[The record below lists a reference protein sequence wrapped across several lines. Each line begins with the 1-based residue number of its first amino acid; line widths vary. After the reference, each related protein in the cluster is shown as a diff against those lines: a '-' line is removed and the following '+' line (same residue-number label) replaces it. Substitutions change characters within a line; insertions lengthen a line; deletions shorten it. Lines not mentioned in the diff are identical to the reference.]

1 MSSSPENFRVER
13 IKRWGTT
20 IPRNAEKKI
29 KEIKVELKMG
39 ITFNRKNSDPEN
51 LTCPQKTREE
61 IHNAITKIK
70 S

>member
-1 MSSSPENFRVER
+1 MRYNNTEKCR
-13 IKRWGTT
+13 
-20 IPRNAEKKI
+20 KKI